1 MDKSVI
7 KIYFQFL
14 KLLKQNELKR
24 GLNLICIKFQ
34 NIFKGKGP
42 D

>member
-14 KLLKQNELKR
+14 KLLKQNELNS

-34 NIFKGKGP
+34 NIFKGR
-42 D
+42 DQD